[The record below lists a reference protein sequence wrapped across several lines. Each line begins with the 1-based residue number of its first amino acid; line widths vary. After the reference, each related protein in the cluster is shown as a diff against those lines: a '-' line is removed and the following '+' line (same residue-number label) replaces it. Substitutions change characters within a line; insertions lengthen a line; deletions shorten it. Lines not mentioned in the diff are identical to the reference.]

1 MLNQCNFI
9 GHLGADPESRTMQ
22 NGKPVVN
29 LRLAVS
35 EKWRDK
41 NSGEQKE
48 STTWVPIVIFSEGL
62 CKVAEQ
68 YLKKGSKIYVSG
80 KLAVRKWQDQSG
92 NDRYSTEIVLQG
104 FNSTLTMLDSR
115 SSSEGAGQGDYGAS
129 QRGQSQQHSDNSG
142 SFNQD
147 MDDDIPW

>member
-1 MLNQCNFI
+1 MLNRCDFI

-48 STTWVPIVIFSEGL
+48 STTWVPIVIYSEGL
-62 CKVAEQ
+62 CKVAEK

-80 KLAVRKWQDQSG
+80 KLTVRKWQDQSG

-115 SSSEGAGQGDYGAS
+115 SSEGAGQGDYGANKG
-129 QRGQSQQHSDNSG
+129 GQSQQQNDNSG
-142 SFNQD
+142 YA
-147 MDDDIPW
+147 DDPDSIPF

>member
-1 MLNQCNFI
+1 MLNRCDFI

-80 KLAVRKWQDQSG
+80 KLTVRKWQDQSG

-115 SSSEGAGQGDYGAS
+115 NSEGAGQGDYGANKG
-129 QRGQSQQHSDNSG
+129 GQSQQQNDNSG
-142 SFNQD
+142 YA
-147 MDDDIPW
+147 DDPDSIPF